1 MRAGCVPTFVK
12 SHHRSAPSE
21 WSVLRA
27 ALGAVVMKFGL
38 YAITLKGLDGVD
50 WPVGGVAV
58 LQDGVIAGGGTYTY
72 FTGRYS
78 SRDGILRG
86 ELVLNPHR
94 PLPSDHVFFNATD
107 VGIGIT
113 GTYEGDQA
121 ELTGTALVGKK
132 SLGVHV
138 TLRLLAR
145 LGAGWQPPD
154 PFVF

>member
-1 MRAGCVPTFVK
+1 
-12 SHHRSAPSE
+12 
-21 WSVLRA
+21 
-27 ALGAVVMKFGL
+27 MKFGL

-94 PLPSDHVFFNATD
+94 PLPSDHVFFNATE

>member
-1 MRAGCVPTFVK
+1 
-12 SHHRSAPSE
+12 
-21 WSVLRA
+21 
-27 ALGAVVMKFGL
+27 MKFGL

-94 PLPSDHVFFNATD
+94 PLPSDHVFFNAID
-107 VGIGIT
+107 VGIGVT
-113 GTYEGDQA
+113 GTYDGDQA
-121 ELTGTALVGKK
+121 ELTGTALVRKR
-132 SLGVHV
+132 SIGVQAK
-138 TLRLLAR
+138 LRLLAR

-154 PFVF
+154 PFVL

>member
-1 MRAGCVPTFVK
+1 
-12 SHHRSAPSE
+12 
-21 WSVLRA
+21 
-27 ALGAVVMKFGL
+27 MKFGL

-94 PLPSDHVFFNATD
+94 PLPLDHVFFNATD
-107 VGIGIT
+107 LGIGGT
-113 GTYEGDQA
+113 GTYEGNHSTARHRRLQQA
-121 ELTGTALVGKK
+121 MSNFECKAE
-132 SLGVHV
+132 
-138 TLRLLAR
+138 
-145 LGAGWQPPD
+145 D
-154 PFVF
+154 I

>member
-1 MRAGCVPTFVK
+1 
-12 SHHRSAPSE
+12 
-21 WSVLRA
+21 
-27 ALGAVVMKFGL
+27 MKFGL

-78 SRDGILRG
+78 SREGIFRA
-86 ELVLNPHR
+86 ELVLNKHTP
-94 PLPSDHVFFNATD
+94 PPSNHVFFNAND
-107 VGIGIT
+107 IGIGIT

-121 ELTGTALVGKK
+121 ELTGTALVGKR
-132 SLGVHV
+132 SIGVHA

-145 LGAGWQPPD
+145 LG
-154 PFVF
+154 

>member
-1 MRAGCVPTFVK
+1 
-12 SHHRSAPSE
+12 
-21 WSVLRA
+21 
-27 ALGAVVMKFGL
+27 MKFGL

-107 VGIGIT
+107 VGM
-113 GTYEGDQA
+113 
-121 ELTGTALVGKK
+121 
-132 SLGVHV
+132 
-138 TLRLLAR
+138 
-145 LGAGWQPPD
+145 
-154 PFVF
+154 